1 MPRLYCYMPSPYT
14 SLLRRMTLSA
24 LLLAGGMGIAW
35 ACYIAPPSQMRGLNQ
50 QLGAANDVLL
60 ARAAN
65 AGDRDHGADMA
76 GQLEAEMAA
85 PGKVAIL
92 STER

>member
-65 AGDRDHGADMA
+65 AGDQDNGEDMA
-76 GQLEAEMAA
+76 GQLEADLGA
-85 PGKVAIL
+85 PGQVAAL
-92 STER
+92 SAER